1 MALMTAP
8 EQALMDT
15 VVNACREAENRSYT
29 MVQNVKI
36 EFAALRRM
44 SPAEL
49 REKYL
54 AVFGEPT
61 RTGNKDFLCKR
72 IAWRMQALAEG
83 ELSERAKKRA
93 SEIACDADIRT
104 TIPRPR
110 AATPEAATAT
120 SPAPRP
126 EKRLPMPGSVL
137 TREYRGR
144 SIAVTVL
151 RNGFDWEGRVYKSL
165 SAVAKAV
172 TGSHWNGYL
181 FFGLADGDAR

>member
-15 VVNACREAENRSYT
+15 VVNACREAEKRSYT

-36 EFAALRRM
+36 EVAALRRM

-72 IAWRMQALAEG
+72 LAWRLQSMAEG
-83 ELSERAKKRA
+83 SLSDRARQRAAELAR
-93 SEIACDADIRT
+93 DADIRT
-104 TIPRPR
+104 TMPRPPVR
-110 AATPEAATAT
+110 QRSRRGQPSASRRHPPPTPNAC
-120 SPAPRP
+120 
-126 EKRLPMPGSVL
+126 RL
-137 TREYRGR
+137 RGR
-144 SIAVTVL
+144 CWPASTV
-151 RNGFDWEGRVYKSL
+151 
-165 SAVAKAV
+165 
-172 TGSHWNGYL
+172 
-181 FFGLADGDAR
+181 AD

>member
-15 VVNACREAENRSYT
+15 VVNASREAENRSYT

-36 EFAALRRM
+36 EVAALRRM

-72 IAWRMQALAEG
+72 LAWRLQSMAEG
-83 ELSERAKKRA
+83 SLSDRARQRAAELAR
-93 SEIACDADIRT
+93 DADIRT
-104 TIPRPR
+104 TMPRPPVR
-110 AATPEAATAT
+110 QRSRRGQPSASRRHPPPTPNAY
-120 SPAPRP
+120 
-126 EKRLPMPGSVL
+126 RLRVRCWPDS
-137 TREYRGR
+137 
-144 SIAVTVL
+144 TV
-151 RNGFDWEGRVYKSL
+151 
-165 SAVAKAV
+165 
-172 TGSHWNGYL
+172 
-181 FFGLADGDAR
+181 AD